1 MEASLIRYLNMNACS
16 TTIKPARR
24 PESKHRLPQLWK
36 FKTKAYMSAHKRR
49 IFCLLLLWP
58 LMLFA
63 ADGNTASTWDQLS
76 TEEREI
82 LKPFQE
88 RWINL
93 APERQEKLRE
103 GAKRWQ
109 SMTPEQREQARKR
122 YERWQSMT
130 PEQRE
135 QARKRYERY
144 RQLPA
149 EEKERLRRRHEW
161 FKSLSPERRAEL
173 REKWKNMTPEE
184 RQRIREKRWKSH
196 DVYGERGPRP
206 RAGESGRSGR

>member
-1 MEASLIRYLNMNACS
+1 MHVQQLSNRQGARSRSIGCLNCGNLIG
-16 TTIKPARR
+16 IHP
-24 PESKHRLPQLWK
+24 
-36 FKTKAYMSAHKRR
+36 TKAYMSAHKRR

-63 ADGNTASTWDQLS
+63 ADGNTASSWDQLS

-103 GAKRWQ
+103 GAK
-109 SMTPEQREQARKR
+109 
-122 YERWQSMT
+122 RWQSMT

-196 DVYGERGPRP
+196 DVYGERGPHP
-206 RAGESGRSGR
+206 RAGESGRPGR

>member
-122 YERWQSMT
+122 YER
-130 PEQRE
+130 
-135 QARKRYERY
+135 Y

-196 DVYGERGPRP
+196 DVYGDRGPRP

>member
-63 ADGNTASTWDQLS
+63 ADGNTASSWDQLS

-103 GAKRWQ
+103 GAK
-109 SMTPEQREQARKR
+109 
-122 YERWQSMT
+122 RWQSMT

-196 DVYGERGPRP
+196 DVYGDRGPRP